1 MELKTR
7 KKFEW
12 GQFGLHTFFII
23 SCLTFILPLILMVSI
38 SLSDPDFKF
47 FKLIPQEFS
56 TYAYEAIFKKPQ
68 QIITA
73 YGVTIFYSVAGV
85 ITSVA
90 LNSMFAY
97 SMSRKNFLFKKSLT
111 VLLFITMVFSGGL
124 VPTYLVNTT
133 LLHLDDTMWI
143 HILPFMFDAWN
154 IIVIR
159 TFFNGLPN
167 DLFEAARLD
176 GANELK
182 ICFKIAMPMSIPIL
196 VTIAYAKFL
205 GGWNDWIN
213 SSIYIRNP
221 DLYSLQYVLKRF
233 MDGAGADLIGASG
246 TLSTAQTISMLEP
259 VKYAMAILGMGPAIL
274 IFPFIQKYYDK
285 GVIMGSL
292 KG

>member
-1 MELKTR
+1 MSIKK

-12 GQFGLHTFFII
+12 GQFGLHAFFIV
-23 SCLTFILPLILMVSI
+23 SCLTFILPIILMLSI
-38 SLSDPDFKF
+38 SFSNPDFKF
-47 FKLIPQEFS
+47 FSLIPQEFS
-56 TYAYEAIFKKPQ
+56 TYAYDAILKKPK

-85 ITSVA
+85 VSSIA

-97 SMSRKNFLFKKSLT
+97 SMSRKNFIFRKPLT

-133 LLHLDDTMWI
+133 LLHLDDTMWV
-143 HILPFMFDAWN
+143 HILPYMFEAWT

-182 ICFKIAMPMSIPIL
+182 ICFKIAMPMSVPIL
-196 VTIAYAKFL
+196 VTVAYAKFL

-233 MDGAGADLIGASG
+233 MDGAGAVLIGTSG
-246 TLSTAQTISMLEP
+246 SLSTAQTITMLEP